1 MRTVSLGAAGAD
13 VMFLQCLLNKQGAN
27 PQLTE
32 DGAFG
37 ARTKAAVTAFQRSKP
52 PLNPDGIVGAQTWS
66 RFGALTERLHSVQL
80 RGQPSDMSCWSV
92 AASMI
97 IGNMSVGP
105 GSATLGS
112 GGGLQM
118 PLENIE
124 TFLAGLRWRMI
135 NNQSRPAI
143 ATLIN
148 GLRRGPLW
156 VAYEGGSFQHAVVY
170 SGFYTDSSGDES
182 ATVFR
187 IHDPWPPG
195 QGTVYSTTYRSGV
208 AFLRSV
214 QPPRRAMIQYVAAPG

>member
-1 MRTVSLGAAGAD
+1 M
-13 VMFLQCLLNKQGAN
+13 
-27 PQLTE
+27 
-32 DGAFG
+32 
-37 ARTKAAVTAFQRSKP
+37 
-52 PLNPDGIVGAQTWS
+52 
-66 RFGALTERLHSVQL
+66 
-80 RGQPSDMSCWSV
+80 
-92 AASMI
+92 
-97 IGNMSVGP
+97 
-105 GSATLGS
+105 
-112 GGGLQM
+112 
-118 PLENIE
+118 
-124 TFLAGLRWRMI
+124 AGLEAVCFALRRHKEASYSAWVEGEKVIDFGIHNGDLSSYMNLSARAEERILLMETHLTDI
-135 NNQSRPAI
+135 TRVIQLAVAPVFLLTAI